1 MRFPPSRRTAAVA
14 AAVALTTASG
24 AVLAAGGSGGSEPS
38 PSGAT
43 GPDAT
48 TRVTQGDLIDTKTV
62 TGTLGY
68 GAEQTLTNGAS
79 GTVTWTRPDGVAVG
93 RGQVLYRVDNRPVT
107 LMYGSVPIYRELSAG
122 VDDGPD
128 VRQLERNLRA
138 LGYGDDLTVDRHF
151 DAATAAAVSDW
162 QDDCGLPETGS
173 VDAAQVVF
181 APGAV
186 RITDTKVTKGGK
198 ARPGSAGLTVTGTD
212 RRVEVDLD
220 TTDQQFARKGA
231 KVTVG
236 LPGGARVDGRLV
248 AVGTVARTKGE
259 PDDQGTVDATIK
271 IEIALSDPGRVRTL
285 DRAPV
290 SVDLESERHRNVLS
304 VPVEVLLALR
314 EGGFGVQLVEGGTAR
329 IVAVRLGL
337 FARGRVEISAPGLR
351 AGSVVGVPA
360 K

>member
-1 MRFPPSRRTAAVA
+1 MRLPPSRRTAAVA
-14 AAVALTTASG
+14 AAIVMTAASG
-24 AVLAAGGSGGSEPS
+24 AVLAAGRAGGPEPS
-38 PSGAT
+38 PGRSAR
-43 GPDAT
+43 PDAT
-48 TRVTQGDLIDTKTV
+48 ARVTQGDLIDTKTV

-79 GTVTWTRPDGVAVG
+79 GTVTWTRPDGATVG
-93 RGQVLYRVDNRPVT
+93 RGEVLYRVDNRPVV
-107 LMYGSVPIYRELSAG
+107 LMYGSVPIYRDLSSG
-122 VDDGPD
+122 MDGPD

-138 LGYGDDLTVDRHF
+138 LGYGKGMTVDRHF
-151 DAATAAAVSDW
+151 SAATAAAVIDW
-162 QDDCGLPETGS
+162 QDDQGLPETGS

-186 RITDTKVTKGGK
+186 RITDTKTSKGVK
-198 ARPGSAGLTVTGTD
+198 VRPGSAALTVTGTE

-236 LPGGARVDGRLV
+236 LPGGDRVDGRLV
-248 AVGTVARTKGE
+248 TVGTVARTKGE

-271 IEIALSDPGRVRTL
+271 VEIALSDPGKVRTL

-304 VPVEVLLALR
+304 VPVEALLALR

-329 IVAVRLGL
+329 VVAVRIGL
-337 FARGRVEISAPGLR
+337 FARGRVEVSAPGLR